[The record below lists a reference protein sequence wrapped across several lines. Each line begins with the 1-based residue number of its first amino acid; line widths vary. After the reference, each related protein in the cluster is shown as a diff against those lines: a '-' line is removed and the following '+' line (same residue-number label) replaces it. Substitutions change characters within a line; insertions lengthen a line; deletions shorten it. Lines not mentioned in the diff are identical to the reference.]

1 MSKHVFASEF
11 DKGREP
17 GLLHRFRKDHP
28 PLGSIESQIL
38 YRGLYDKEYGIFDNV
53 PRKGDDGEEY
63 DAIEMPLVA
72 LHWSEDSSQDN
83 PLYESFRAF
92 VRYDIQ
98 KYMTYKDL
106 MSLPRNMYEYV
117 IKTCKEKA
125 AEDDKIGMSGQAQF
139 KKLLEGVKGVVP

>member
-1 MSKHVFASEF
+1 MHVFDAAF
-11 DKGREP
+11 AKAREP
-17 GLLHRFRKDHP
+17 GLLHKFRQEHA
-28 PLGSIESQIL
+28 PLGSIESQLI

-53 PRKGDDGEEY
+53 PRKDENGEEH

-72 LHWSEDSSQDN
+72 MHWSEDSSQDN

-98 KYMTYKDL
+98 KYMTFKDL

-125 AEDDKIGMSGQAQF
+125 AEDDKIGASSSAQM
-139 KKLLEGVKGVVP
+139 KKALEGLKGIVP